1 MISLSRVI
9 KYSSTGMA
17 EGKTISIRTYSQ
29 AMREPDEPVEKE
41 VENSYILL
49 ENAKQEAGTILQ
61 KAKEE
66 AEHLRAI
73 AEKELQKLEDEREKV
88 LQNAFEQGFAAG
100 KAEGIEKGYK
110 EAEEQIFLAKSI
122 VEKARVEYE
131 KYINQAEQTILSI
144 ALKAAE
150 KILHNQLNQDRE
162 AFLPLVRDAVFEAKE
177 YHDIHIYIHP
187 SIYPHLV
194 EQKDELFS
202 PLTQEKQIYI
212 YPSPDLPESGCIIET
227 DGGRIDAGIDS
238 QFQELKA
245 KLFAIFTGGNNEG
258 H

>member
-29 AMREPDEPVEKE
+29 AMREPDEPAEKE

-131 KYINQAEQTILSI
+131 KYINQAEQTM
-144 ALKAAE
+144 
-150 KILHNQLNQDRE
+150 
-162 AFLPLVRDAVFEAKE
+162 
-177 YHDIHIYIHP
+177 
-187 SIYPHLV
+187 
-194 EQKDELFS
+194 FS